1 MTLSAVKEA
10 LPAVEE
16 EEDAA
21 ASVVVVVDRQ
31 SSTREKAPVPSVRS
45 SSYWL
50 KIERSSDDPA
60 GVTVSADVVWLCSG
74 SAKFLKLITSFIP
87 LQKQSHSRD
96 FFVGNKK
103 LRAERARCA
112 ASANVIAVLRRAAP
126 FL

>member
-10 LPAVEE
+10 LPAVEEE

-50 KIERSSDDPA
+50 LNIERSSDDPA

-74 SAKFLKLITSFIP
+74 SAKFRKLSQFT
-87 LQKQSHSRD
+87 D
-96 FFVGNKK
+96 GGDT
-103 LRAERARCA
+103 A
-112 ASANVIAVLRRAAP
+112 AKAISMK
-126 FL
+126 

>member
-50 KIERSSDDPA
+50 NIERSSDDPA

-74 SAKFLKLITSFIP
+74 SAKFRKLSQFI
-87 LQKQSHSRD
+87 D
-96 FFVGNKK
+96 GGDT
-103 LRAERARCA
+103 A
-112 ASANVIAVLRRAAP
+112 AKAIFCRK
-126 FL
+126 